1 MIDTKYLHMPKH
13 TPAFA
18 IYVADV
24 ENRLFV
30 EAGLMPGGEEG
41 FAFALAHRLIDV
53 SRNCRTREGHKR
65 LVEAAVRSLVQEHV
79 RGFVE
84 NRKQSQMTY
93 WRHDEPPYVGKNE
106 DDMLVA
112 DLIAIAGQHGFA
124 AALQFYVEHWLF
136 EDARRLFGEQC
147 VVVDASGSKIIEHPM
162 RTFAVYLNQL
172 EYRKAVDTAAY
183 LKDAERFNAVV
194 ALRRVGLA
202 ILPEAT
208 WRQRVIL
215 GDGTLPL
222 AEWART
228 AARALRWPQGGALA
242 SATGAA

>member
-18 IYVADV
+18 TYVADV

-41 FAFALAHRLIDV
+41 FAFALAHRLIYV

-79 RGFVE
+79 REFVE
-84 NRKQSQMTY
+84 SRKQSQMTY

-147 VVVDASGSKIIEHPM
+147 V
-162 RTFAVYLNQL
+162 
-172 EYRKAVDTAAY
+172 YREGNRLTVPRS
-183 LKDAERFNAVV
+183 E
-194 ALRRVGLA
+194 
-202 ILPEAT
+202 
-208 WRQRVIL
+208 
-215 GDGTLPL
+215 
-222 AEWART
+222 
-228 AARALRWPQGGALA
+228 RALRLLSVWAV
-242 SATGAA
+242 SAWLSPLVGWRVSAVR